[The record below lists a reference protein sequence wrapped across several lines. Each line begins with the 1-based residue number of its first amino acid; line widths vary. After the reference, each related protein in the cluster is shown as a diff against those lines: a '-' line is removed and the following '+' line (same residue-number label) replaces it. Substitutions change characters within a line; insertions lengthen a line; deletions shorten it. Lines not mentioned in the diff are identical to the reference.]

1 MVQVTARVTEE
12 LTAALNRW
20 AGEEGVQRS
29 DLIRNILTEAAEAR
43 QEGRASFQRPEM
55 PEPADL
61 ARLVTRLDAQTTEL
75 ERVLRQNAKRDAELS
90 KRAQA
95 DRIGVSDARTGIV
108 GDIEARTG
116 GMLETFQAE
125 LVRTRDELTALLRRL
140 PQLAGIDEKL
150 DHILVEARKPRT
162 SLNLGFGD
170 WSWRKVAVVLP
181 CVLVAGMGAF
191 FALTVVL
198 PGRWF
203 GIPLADRMLGGG
215 DQAICRLI
223 DHQHD
228 TGMTDCEVRVR
239 DRLAIVRVNIPEKSG
254 R

>member
-1 MVQVTARVTEE
+1 MVQVTSRVSEDLE
-12 LTAALNRW
+12 AALNRW
-20 AGEEGVQRS
+20 AAEEGLQRS
-29 DLIRNILTEAAEAR
+29 ELIRGILTEAAEAR
-43 QEGRASFQRPEM
+43 QGGRASFQRPEM

-61 ARLVTRLDAQTTEL
+61 ARLVTKLDAQTTEL
-75 ERVLRQNAKRDAELS
+75 ERVLRQNTKRDAELS

-95 DRIGVSDARTGIV
+95 DQIGVSDARTAIV

-170 WSWRKVAVVLP
+170 WSWRRGAVALL
-181 CVLVAGMGAF
+181 CVPVAGMGAL

-215 DQAICRLI
+215 NQAICRLI
-223 DHQHD
+223 DYQHD
-228 TGMTDCEVRVR
+228 TGMTDCKTLVRGR
-239 DRLAIVRVNIPEKSG
+239 SAIVLVNPSEKSG